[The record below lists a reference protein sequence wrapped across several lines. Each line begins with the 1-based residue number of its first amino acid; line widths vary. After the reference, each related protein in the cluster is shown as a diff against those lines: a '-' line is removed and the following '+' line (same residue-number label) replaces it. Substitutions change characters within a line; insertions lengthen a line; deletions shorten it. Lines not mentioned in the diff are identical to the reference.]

1 MATID
6 AHVRYLMS
14 VAERTSDE
22 SKSEPS
28 SIRSMYVELNR
39 ASGMYWIV
47 CSYVLLARMYDTI
60 DPAVL
65 TRLRDRVHSIHILDQ
80 QDDIVVDESG
90 GLLRALSQVQLIH
103 LLNANRDDRIELTSR
118 VSKSVLSFAAGH
130 FSDDSPLPVWF
141 DIRSLYCV
149 LAVLKLTDA
158 LDTVSPGTVDRMVRY
173 VESAQSVL
181 GGFGAGPRAEA
192 HAGYTFCAVSTLRIL
207 GRDIPRRSSLIAWLR
222 KRMNQCNG
230 RPGKPRDS
238 CYLWWTS
245 AALTSIGDS
254 DYVQENKDS
263 ILRFLCGHCECYG
276 TGGYSKF
283 PSVPVEGDSTSVHGK
298 QSPDLFHTFL
308 AIATQ
313 ALLAGHIDPLTVLP
327 VALS

>member
-1 MATID
+1 
-6 AHVRYLMS
+6 MS
-14 VAERTSDE
+14 T
-22 SKSEPS
+22 
-28 SIRSMYVELNR
+28 
-39 ASGMYWIV
+39 
-47 CSYVLLARMYDTI
+47 
-60 DPAVL
+60 
-65 TRLRDRVHSIHILDQ
+65 
-80 QDDIVVDESG
+80 
-90 GLLRALSQVQLIH
+90 
-103 LLNANRDDRIELTSR
+103 
-118 VSKSVLSFAAGH
+118 SVLSFAADH
-130 FSDDSPLPVWF
+130 FSNDNLLPIWF
-141 DIRSLYCV
+141 DIRSLYCL
-149 LAVLKLTDA
+149 LAVLELTNA
-158 LDTVSPGTVDRMVRY
+158 LDTISPGTVDRMVKY

-181 GGFGAGPRAEA
+181 GGFGAGPQAEA

-222 KRMNQCNG
+222 KRMDQCNG

-254 DYVQENKDS
+254 DHVQENKDS
-263 ILRFLCGHCECYG
+263 ILRFLHGHCECDG